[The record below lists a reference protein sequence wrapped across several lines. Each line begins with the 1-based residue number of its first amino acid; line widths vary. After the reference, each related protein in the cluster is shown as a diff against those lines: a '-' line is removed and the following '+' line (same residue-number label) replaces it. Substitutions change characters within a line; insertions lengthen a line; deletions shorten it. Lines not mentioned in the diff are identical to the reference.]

1 MQRQIGLLVE
11 TSQQPAALARQKI
24 GPLAAHRSGGWA
36 ARRTCPLG
44 PFHHARDAD
53 IETHRH
59 CPARK
64 APQNCRHN
72 APKQNQKGSSSLSE
86 AQPDTYSLTIENNS
100 VYGITNIFIRPS
112 SLTKRRQGILDS
124 T

>member
-11 TSQQPAALARQKI
+11 TSQQSAALARQKI

-59 CPARK
+59 CPARQAVQK
-64 APQNCRHN
+64 LPPQLAHANQENKLAPCKLASIPAHMLNQNYTD
-72 APKQNQKGSSSLSE
+72 S
-86 AQPDTYSLTIENNS
+86 
-100 VYGITNIFIRPS
+100 GIPPIRPKS
-112 SLTKRRQGILDS
+112 E
-124 T
+124 